1 MPFRSRITTSASE
14 DRLETLLLERLKP
27 NSNTEEIDQRIWD
40 LFGEKW
46 AVMFTDL
53 AGFSKGA
60 SDWGIVHFLQTI
72 LESHRLLIPLI
83 DKHDGI
89 LIKTEADS
97 LLVIF
102 RNPEKAI
109 HCASAMQRALVDYNR
124 ERALEDQ
131 VLLCV
136 GIGYGN
142 ILRIGDSDVFGVEVN
157 ASSKLGE
164 DTASSEEILVT
175 PQFREAIGDTWEYD
189 TVSTDHMALPSA
201 YRILWKKYPDYL

>member
-14 DRLETLLLERLKP
+14 DRLESLLLERMKP
-27 NSNTEEIDQRIWD
+27 DTDKKELDQRIWD

-53 AGFSKGA
+53 AGFSKGS
-60 SDWGIVHFLQTI
+60 SDWGIIHFLQTI

-83 DKHDGI
+83 DIHDGI

-97 LLVIF
+97 LMVIF

-109 HCASAMQRALVDYNR
+109 HCAVAMQKALIAYNKGIS
-124 ERALEDQ
+124 LEEQ

-136 GIGYGN
+136 GVGYGD

-164 DTASSEEILVT
+164 DTATAGQILVT
-175 PQFREAIGDTWEYD
+175 QSLKDSIGDSWKSNPIITE
-189 TVSTDHMALPSA
+189 HIALHDA
-201 YRILWKKYPDYL
+201 YEIIWNC